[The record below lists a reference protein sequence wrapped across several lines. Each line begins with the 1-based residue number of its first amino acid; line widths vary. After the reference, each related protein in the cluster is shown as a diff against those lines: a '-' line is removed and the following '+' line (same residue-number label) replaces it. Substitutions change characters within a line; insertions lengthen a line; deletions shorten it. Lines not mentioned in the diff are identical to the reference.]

1 MHRPK
6 CEQGAFTAAS
16 SLPSL
21 CESWFFCSIKFKNR
35 DICCCDCHPTC
46 PHAKN
51 LIRTWL
57 FGSSK
62 CVKFRKIIFNCTI
75 QITEE
80 VKRCTSCSK
89 QQDSPVINTSSVAS
103 HSWSSWKQFLT
114 HSCHQ
119 DATRSSGEAVGSAP
133 TLSQQLGEG
142 ECHRIVLSDSM
153 EQLNQSSLLLDQCR
167 AHLSMLEVGWL
178 SVCIRDK
185 QTLLWK
191 ERTEMDL
198 QPQLSS
204 VRKTPPVMILFLLP
218 KWKGGGMPEQRL
230 WRWQSP
236 VSWST
241 SARPEFAINEIIT
254 IPKRGHTLTSDW
266 RQKNHI

>member
-1 MHRPK
+1 MQPKVPGCNSMDYKRPIPHEFMHRPK

-16 SLPSL
+16 SFPSL
-21 CESWFFCSIKFKNR
+21 CESWFLCPTKLKNR

-114 HSCHQ
+114 HSWYQ
-119 DATRSSGEAVGSAP
+119 EATTGSRAAAGSAP
-133 TLSQQLGEG
+133 TLSQELGGG
-142 ECHRIVLSDSM
+142 ERHRIVLFVNRTTKS
-153 EQLNQSSLLLDQCR
+153 EQF
-167 AHLSMLEVGWL
+167 WI
-178 SVCIRDK
+178 SV
-185 QTLLWK
+185 
-191 ERTEMDL
+191 
-198 QPQLSS
+198 
-204 VRKTPPVMILFLLP
+204 
-218 KWKGGGMPEQRL
+218 
-230 WRWQSP
+230 
-236 VSWST
+236 
-241 SARPEFAINEIIT
+241 
-254 IPKRGHTLTSDW
+254 GHTWACWGLVDWVPALETS
-266 RQKNHI
+266 RSCCGRREQKWIYSLNYQVLISPRGKHHQWWFHFCLPSGKEEECQSKVVEMVKPR